1 MEQKILGSL
10 AYAAMGDAM
19 GAVTENLSFHQIREM
34 FNGGVRDFQKPGETA
49 FALGN
54 EAGQVTD
61 DFSQIY
67 LIIKEVL
74 GTNDQQITTEAVKEA
89 MIKWSNMPIY
99 FNRFAGP
106 TTRSAIAMYKGES
119 KKMQPL
125 EGAVT
130 VDYASK
136 ATNGAAMKISPAGLF
151 NPGNKDSAI
160 QDAITITRVTHDNH
174 LAISGAS
181 AVAAA
186 VSESLKDGV
195 TFEEI
200 IDAGMYGAL
209 EGERLGQD
217 ISRTVAGASVVERMK
232 LAFDIVDRPGS
243 KEDNL
248 LKLYQTV
255 GSGLHVSEA
264 VPCAFGIIKAN
275 EGNAFQ
281 AVVDAVNIGYDTD
294 TIATIVGAVVGA
306 VSEKNSQF
314 YDMINFIE
322 KANDFKIVDMAGAV
336 ASRIN

>member
-1 MEQKILGSL
+1 MMEQKILGSL

-125 EGAVT
+125 
-130 VDYASK
+130 
-136 ATNGAAMKISPAGLF
+136 AG
-151 NPGNKDSAI
+151 
-160 QDAITITRVTHDNH
+160 R
-174 LAISGAS
+174 
-181 AVAAA
+181 
-186 VSESLKDGV
+186 
-195 TFEEI
+195 
-200 IDAGMYGAL
+200 
-209 EGERLGQD
+209 
-217 ISRTVAGASVVERMK
+217 
-232 LAFDIVDRPGS
+232 
-243 KEDNL
+243 
-248 LKLYQTV
+248 
-255 GSGLHVSEA
+255 
-264 VPCAFGIIKAN
+264 
-275 EGNAFQ
+275 
-281 AVVDAVNIGYDTD
+281 
-294 TIATIVGAVVGA
+294 
-306 VSEKNSQF
+306 
-314 YDMINFIE
+314 
-322 KANDFKIVDMAGAV
+322 
-336 ASRIN
+336 